1 MVLTPKG
8 GLRNKVVGGWS
19 RLVVSVSKLGV
30 GSPCGNVR
38 GNFSMYFSI
47 GSGATTNAGA
57 RTETRAAKSFG
68 VAPETFGAL
77 LGVEGEKCTRLVSS
91 AASLTASIGTNTCE
105 DRLYALVEVAQ
116 PWDEEALVELL
127 AALEHLL
134 SLSSPGPLLGRA
146 PAAQLQIP
154 EFDPPLLGR

>member
-1 MVLTPKG
+1 MVVPG
-8 GLRNKVVGGWS
+8 F
-19 RLVVSVSKLGV
+19 RLDV

-38 GNFSMYFSI
+38 GNFSVYFSVC
-47 GSGATTNAGA
+47 SVATTNAGA

-68 VAPETFGAL
+68 VAMETFGAL

-105 DRLYALVEVAQ
+105 DRLWALVEVAQ
-116 PWDEEALVELL
+116 SRDEEALVELL

-134 SLSSPGPLLGRA
+134 SPTGVGHVLGRPPTFELQTTKEGPLLLE
-146 PAAQLQIP
+146 P
-154 EFDPPLLGR
+154 